1 MLTNAQFYSDSHLGR
16 PFGITDAFSGHHSGQ
31 DVNGWA
37 AGTRIPSFGAG
48 EVVRRG
54 TQPLN
59 LGNWVT
65 VKIGA
70 GDYIHYC
77 HLRELTSAPKVGTM
91 VRVGDDVGPLGNT
104 GYSFGAHLHAMRT
117 NNPNPE
123 IYSGLKDPLPL
134 IRASRTG
141 GGGGGGITPQ
151 IESENEMSTI
161 ISLSRDGKP
170 TAMRLAEGGLTVQ
183 ETTDPA
189 VVNAWRIDASW
200 PGDRELRTGDA
211 ARRILEWWVRT
222 IAANEAKHEAI
233 VARVVGGALNVEVIV
248 PPVTDEQLDASLAR
262 VLQGIDFPDA
272 AEIAD
277 AVNDDAAARLAE

>member
-77 HLRELTSAPKVGTM
+77 HLRELTSAPKVGTT
-91 VRVGDDVGPLGNT
+91 VRIGDDVGPLGNT

-117 NNPNPE
+117 NNSNPE

-141 GGGGGGITPQ
+141 GGGGGGSSTTKGMD
-151 IESENEMSTI
+151 MSTI
-161 ISLSRDGKP
+161 IKVKKNTVD
-170 TAMRLAEGGLTVQ
+170 TWMRLAEGGLFIQ
-183 ETTDPA
+183 ETTSS
-189 VVNAWRIDASW
+189 NALEYWEADAEWAASQA
-200 PGDRELRTGDA
+200 PRTGAMAQGILTWWGRVVAENKAALAQMLSTAIGDGIQVPPPTEAELDA
-211 ARRILEWWVRT
+211 
-222 IAANEAKHEAI
+222 IAAK
-233 VARVVGGALNVEVIV
+233 VVE
-248 PPVTDEQLDASLAR
+248 
-262 VLQGIDFPDA
+262 GIDFPDA

-277 AVNDDAAARLAE
+277 AVNDDAASRLAE